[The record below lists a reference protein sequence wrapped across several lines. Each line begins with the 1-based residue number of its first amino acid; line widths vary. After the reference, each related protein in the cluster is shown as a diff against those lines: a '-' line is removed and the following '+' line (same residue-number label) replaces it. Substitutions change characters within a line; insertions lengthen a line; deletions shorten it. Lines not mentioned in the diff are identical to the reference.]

1 MILYKDKPEVKHRN
15 KDDYQKVLQ
24 EIASFLNKYESD
36 KSFLKKKMLRGI
48 IEEKKRHESN
58 HDNCGRNNTDSN
70 RITEKRICRCMFYYN
85 DDEKKCNK
93 CTQNSRWKNVGK
105 IKINNY
111 EFPTKHVIP
120 GVGGMDLI
128 LDDKYACE
136 VKPQAS
142 EESLTRMFAEI
153 LTYTQDCDQNY
164 KPAIC
169 IFPGS
174 KQMKDYKKY
183 KSNPDFIT
191 ISKFIKIFFFNIISE
206 KDRIIEFEIKPIA
219 LYTET
224 T

>member
-1 MILYKDKPEVKHRN
+1 MLYKDKSEVKHKN
-15 KDDYQKVLQ
+15 KDDYQKILK
-24 EIASFLNKYESD
+24 EIASFLKTSEAD
-36 KSFLKKKMLRGI
+36 KSFLKKIMLSGI
-48 IEEKKRHESN
+48 IEEKTHESR
-58 HDNCGRNNTDSN
+58 HDNCDRRKTDSN

-85 DDEKKCNK
+85 KDEEKCKK
-93 CTQNSRWKNVGK
+93 CTQDNRWKNIGK
-105 IKINNY
+105 IKITDY

-128 LDDKYACE
+128 LDNKYACE

-153 LTYTQDCDQNY
+153 LTYTQDCEQEY

-169 IFPGS
+169 IFPRS
-174 KQMKDYKKY
+174 KQMKYYNKY
-183 KSNPDFIT
+183 KTNPDFIT

-206 KDRIIEFEIKPIA
+206 KNRIIEFEIKPIG